1 MADEMVGATSAQV
14 RGSREIRNSVDGVAL
29 MVHDIFRDLESRK
42 LESASV
48 VSELE
53 VIKNGSN

>member
-1 MADEMVGATSAQV
+1 
-14 RGSREIRNSVDGVAL
+14 
-29 MVHDIFRDLESRK
+29 MVHDVFMDLESRK

-53 VIKNGSN
+53 VIKNNSK